1 MSEVSDAARAGTGAG
16 SMNLHGTAVL
26 VGDRGILVTGA
37 SGSGKT
43 TLALAI
49 VARFAEQG
57 RLCRI
62 VADDQLLVSPHHGR
76 VVCRAPAPI
85 AGLAEVHGIGPR
97 AVSFE
102 PAMVAD
108 LVLRLVPAAQ
118 MERLQADMVELV
130 AGCTLPRIDL
140 AERNV
145 AAALPIVAS
154 RLGLAP
160 FPVYD

>member
-1 MSEVSDAARAGTGAG
+1 
-16 SMNLHGTAVL
+16 MNLHGTAVL

-118 MERLQADMVELV
+118 MERFQANKFPILQESVQLILQSA
-130 AGCTLPRIDL
+130 DL
-140 AERNV
+140 A
-145 AAALPIVAS
+145 AAPRKEDPILLP
-154 RLGLAP
+154 
-160 FPVYD
+160 